1 MTEEDVLPVEVIDAL
16 KAGRKVDAIKR
27 LRKLRGIGLTES
39 KQLVDAYIES
49 NPGDVGASAQKA
61 GSGYGQIVLL
71 IVGVFL
77 IFGIYRYFT

>member
-1 MTEEDVLPVEVIDAL
+1 MTKQNVLPVEVIDAL

-49 NPGDVGASAQKA
+49 NSGDLGASVQKA
-61 GSGYGQIVLL
+61 GNGYGQIVLL

-77 IFGIYRYFT
+77 IFGIYRYLT